1 MKERDEEETSLEP
14 VRRGTH
20 RCADTAQTFYLHIV
34 LAHED
39 AIFLVFSHPDYTV
52 GPGTSPGP
60 ASL

>member
-1 MKERDEEETSLEP
+1 M
-14 VRRGTH
+14 RRK
-20 RCADTAQTFYLHIV
+20 RAWNLFVVVCIDVQDIAQTFYLHIV
-34 LAHED
+34 FAHED